1 MKCDRWSPF
10 YNRSLRSRLVNARY
24 NPGLALSSSRRELLF
39 SALGLAVAA
48 RLRAQSQTHSQPQT
62 PAGARANPQVNLDK
76 LLSLFD
82 YQAEAEKHISHGAW
96 ERIMGASADEITL
109 RWNHEAY
116 EHIRL
121 KPRILQD
128 VSKLDTSVKLFGQEL
143 PFPIILAPTGAQSL
157 VRPEGELAVARGAGA
172 AKATLCISS
181 SASMKVEDIARVAT
195 GPVWFQLYVQRDRAF
210 TKDLVQRAEGS
221 GCRALCVT
229 VDSPTFGARN
239 REDRAKDELPARELP
254 NLKGK
259 DYLDPT
265 LTWKDIEWLRGFAK
279 TPVMLKGVL
288 NPDDAAIAVKA
299 GVAGIIV
306 SNHGARNLDTV
317 PATIDALPLVVEKV
331 EGRVPVIVDGG
342 IRRGTDVIKA
352 LARGAMAVQIGRPY
366 LWGLGVAGAEGV
378 TRVVDILRHEFEMTM
393 MLMGRPTLASIDKS
407 VLW

>member
-1 MKCDRWSPF
+1 M
-10 YNRSLRSRLVNARY
+10 LR
-24 NPGLALSSSRRELLF
+24 SRRELLF
-39 SALGLAVAA
+39 GAA
-48 RLRAQSQTHSQPQT
+48 AAGVCRAFAQAPQAQG
-62 PAGARANPQVNLDK
+62 PKPNLDK

-96 ERIMGASADEITL
+96 ERIMGASADELTMK
-109 RWNHEAY
+109 WNHEAY

-121 KPRILQD
+121 KPRVLQD
-128 VSKLDTSVKLFGQEL
+128 VSKLDTRVKLFGQEM
-143 PFPIILAPTGAQSL
+143 PFPIILAPTGAQKF
-157 VRPEGELAVARGAGA
+157 VHPEGDLASVRGA
-172 AKATLCISS
+172 ATANATICISS
-181 SASMKVEDIARVAT
+181 SASEKVEDIARTAT
-195 GPVWFQLYVQRDRAF
+195 GPVWFQLYVQRDRGF
-210 TKDLVQRAEGS
+210 TKDLVQRAQQS

-239 REDRAKDELPARELP
+239 REDRVKDELPARELP

-265 LTWKDIEWLRGFAK
+265 LSWKDIEWLRSFS
-279 TPVMLKGVL
+279 TVPVLLKGIL
-288 NPDDAAIAVKA
+288 NPDDAALAVRLGA
-299 GVAGIIV
+299 DGIIV

-317 PATIDALPLVVEKV
+317 PATIDALPLVIEKV

-352 LARGAMAVQIGRPY
+352 LARGATAVQIGRPY
-366 LWGLGVAGAEGV
+366 LWGLGVAGADGV
-378 TRVVDILRHEFEMTM
+378 TRVVNILRREFEMAM

>member
-1 MKCDRWSPF
+1 
-10 YNRSLRSRLVNARY
+10 
-24 NPGLALSSSRRELLF
+24 
-39 SALGLAVAA
+39 
-48 RLRAQSQTHSQPQT
+48 
-62 PAGARANPQVNLDK
+62 
-76 LLSLFD
+76 
-82 YQAEAEKHISHGAW
+82 
-96 ERIMGASADEITL
+96 
-109 RWNHEAY
+109 
-116 EHIRL
+116 
-121 KPRILQD
+121 
-128 VSKLDTSVKLFGQEL
+128 
-143 PFPIILAPTGAQSL
+143 
-157 VRPEGELAVARGAGA
+157 
-172 AKATLCISS
+172 
-181 SASMKVEDIARVAT
+181 
-195 GPVWFQLYVQRDRAF
+195 
-210 TKDLVQRAEGS
+210 
-221 GCRALCVT
+221 
-229 VDSPTFGARN
+229 
-239 REDRAKDELPARELP
+239 LP

-352 LARGAMAVQIGRPY
+352 LARGATAVQIGRPY